1 MPMGF
6 TREDLERGFLVR
18 GLWAWSRHPNFA
30 AEQGFWIT
38 LYVWAA
44 YVSESYLN
52 WTIIGAVGYVSLFQG
67 STWFTEVIT
76 GGKYSDYKVY
86 QKHVGMLLPN
96 PFKISQGDIW
106 KTPQSEKAKTPSKDA
121 KE

>member
-1 MPMGF
+1 MGF

-76 GGKYSDYKVY
+76 GGKYPDYKVY

-96 PFKISQGDIW
+96 PFKLSQGDIW
-106 KTPQSEKAKTPSKDA
+106 KTPQSEKTKTPSKDT